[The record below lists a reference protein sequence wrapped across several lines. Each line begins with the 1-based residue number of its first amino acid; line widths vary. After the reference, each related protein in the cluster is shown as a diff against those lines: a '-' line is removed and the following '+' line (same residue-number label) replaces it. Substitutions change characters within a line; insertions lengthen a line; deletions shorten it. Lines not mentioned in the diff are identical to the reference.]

1 MNGALSMTPRL
12 VMHVGAAKTGSTSLQ
27 RVLSSDVGGSDLFV
41 YRCWQSDGSFTDAR
55 GAQHGLTGYASSPLR
70 LIELDDWDDSLIA
83 TVAQQI
89 AQLTRSSTLVL
100 SSEGW
105 AGDAAEMSPK
115 ASAHL
120 KRILATSGIE
130 SEAVLYVRPQAP
142 WLESFYLQFGVW
154 EGFDIDW
161 YAHAV
166 RLAGDGFWAK
176 RVAAL
181 QELGFTR
188 VTVRHVDDV
197 VADFMGNVLALPA
210 SDPRL
215 IGRTAANPRVDLDF
229 LLMALADPRLRPG
242 PHSPQLEF
250 LLERVSGE
258 WELPHRDV
266 PLLMGEELEEVT
278 EKAYAEDNE
287 TLMSLLSGAD
297 AQRFEQRADVFRQQ
311 CVGRASVSRA
321 ELMAMEIDP
330 QYREQLLLRS
340 LDEVMRQR
348 FGDGIPGVE
357 SSLVVRSQGRTST
370 GKRSLMQRI
379 TGRKDRR

>member
-1 MNGALSMTPRL
+1 MTQRL

-27 RVLSSDVGGSDLFV
+27 RVLSRDAGSSDLFV

-70 LIELDDWDDSLIA
+70 LIELGDWDDSLIA
-83 TVAQQI
+83 TVAQRI

-115 ASAHL
+115 ASANL
-120 KRILATSGIE
+120 KRILATSGVE

-142 WLESFYLQFGVW
+142 WLESFYLQFGIW
-154 EGFDIDW
+154 EGFDIEW

-197 VADFMGNVLALPA
+197 VADFMGHVLALPA

-242 PHSPQLEF
+242 PHSPHVEF
-250 LLERVSGE
+250 LLERVAGE

-266 PLLMGEELEEVT
+266 PPLMGEDLVEVT
-278 EKAYAEDNE
+278 ENAYADDNRA
-287 TLMSLLSGAD
+287 LMSLLSASD
-297 AQRFEQRADVFRQQ
+297 AERFEQRASAFRQEQ
-311 CVGRASVSRA
+311 EGRATMTRA
-321 ELMAMEIDP
+321 DLMAMDIDP
-330 QYREQLLLRS
+330 AYREQLVLRS
-340 LDEVMRQR
+340 LDEVLRQR
-348 FGDGIPGVE
+348 FGDGIPGVPP
-357 SSLVVRSQGRTST
+357 LLADGAQRATPT
-370 GKRSLMQRI
+370 KKRSLVQRL
-379 TGRKDRR
+379 TGRIDRG